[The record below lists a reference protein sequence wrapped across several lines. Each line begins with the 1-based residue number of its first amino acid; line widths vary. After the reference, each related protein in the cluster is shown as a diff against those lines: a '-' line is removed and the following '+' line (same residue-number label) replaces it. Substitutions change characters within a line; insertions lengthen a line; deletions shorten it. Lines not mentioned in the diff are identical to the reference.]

1 LAETA
6 AAVSPPAA
14 RRIARR
20 AVDEAS
26 ATGTAALGH
35 VPLAD
40 RVVQVPPTDPAA
52 GLEDA
57 DRDLVPAQLAGGRQP
72 GQPGPD
78 DPHINLANGGRGRPP
93 AAAGPAG
100 GARVAPRNVAI

>member
-57 DRDLVPAQLAGGRQP
+57 DRDLVPPQLAGGRQP
-72 GQPGPD
+72 GPSPAPTTATSTSRAGVAGDHLPQPAP
-78 DPHINLANGGRGRPP
+78 LAARGSR
-93 AAAGPAG
+93 
-100 GARVAPRNVAI
+100 RVT